1 MLAGQAA
8 TRCAGGHPARAR
20 PRQHA
25 LATPWPPQT
34 RKCAGCCA
42 VCLQWHTAPNRAQKH
57 STHPHAAARWLTL
70 ASTHEE
76 QTVKSRFDHRTCTTG
91 TAQPTTAPHCTT
103 SPVHG
108 EHGRPRALTRSVLPP
123 RRPSR
128 PRSACAEPGRSRER
142 RGQKRGCSA
151 QLSCRRPEGG
161 AHSSLSDMLLNICK
175 GPAKKAMQG
184 PEIFTPGRP
193 RPICVKKG

>member
-20 PRQHA
+20 PQQHA

-57 STHPHAAARWLTL
+57 STHPHAAARWLML

-91 TAQPTTAPHCTT
+91 TAQPTTTPHCTT
-103 SPVHG
+103 LHNKR
-108 EHGRPRALTRSVLPP
+108 HNTQHAATRCCTRSRSRQPARSRQRGQARARKASATACTQRTTRAKQRSGAAAHRPP
-123 RRPSR
+123 PSR
-128 PRSACAEPGRSRER
+128 A
-142 RGQKRGCSA
+142 
-151 QLSCRRPEGG
+151 
-161 AHSSLSDMLLNICK
+161 AHARLL
-175 GPAKKAMQG
+175 
-184 PEIFTPGRP
+184 
-193 RPICVKKG
+193 